1 MSVSERPSHVENEPL
16 LRYYEACSGN
26 SLPTFRGQPG
36 GSILKSQEESKK
48 SPHSDVLCAISGF
61 CREVDVNCALL
72 GYS

>member
-36 GSILKSQEESKK
+36 GSILKSQRIQEV
-48 SPHSDVLCAISGF
+48 SP
-61 CREVDVNCALL
+61 
-72 GYS
+72 